1 MAGAR
6 VDWLEMKR
14 ILMVSPHFPPDSSAA
29 THRLRLLGSYLK
41 EFGWMPTILTVDP
54 RDYESRID
62 AELLALVPRDLDVV
76 RVRAWSP
83 SWTRRLGFGD
93 LGLRAYAAL
102 RSACQRLL
110 EETEHHC
117 FFVTIYPS
125 YPALLGPFVK
135 RHARIPFVLDYQD
148 PWVSTWGSTVG
159 PGTNGAPDLRSR
171 LSRRLATVLEPIAV
185 RSADAITAVSE
196 GTFRAVQERVPAARG
211 IPCVEIPVG
220 GDRADYEYLR
230 SHPREDS
237 TGVDGDGTVVLSYV
251 GTLLPQGFST
261 LRAFLGA
268 VSALRERA
276 PSLYAKLRVQ
286 FIGTSNQ
293 THGALAER
301 VVPEARR
308 MGVEDVVREEP
319 GRINYLDAL
328 NVLARSSAILLMGSS
343 ERHYT
348 ASKLYPALLAERPI
362 LAIFHEESSVVS
374 ILRRVVRSPAA
385 RLVTYDDGNRAEA
398 RTEAIFEAL
407 RSLVERPDYERSC
420 VDLDAIDE
428 FSARSMARR
437 LSGLLDRVT
446 ARS

>member
-1 MAGAR
+1 VAGAR
-6 VDWLEMKR
+6 VDRLEMKR

-41 EFGWMPTILTVDP
+41 EFGWTPTILTVDP

-62 AELLALVPRDLDVV
+62 AELLALVPGDLDVV

-102 RSACQRLL
+102 RRACRKLL

-135 RHARIPFVLDYQD
+135 RQARIPFVLDYQD
-148 PWVSTWGSTVG
+148 PWVSAWGSTVG

-171 LSRRLATVLEPIAV
+171 FSRRLATVLEPIAV

-220 GDRADYEYLR
+220 FDRADFDYLR
-230 SHPREDS
+230 CHREDS
-237 TGVDGDGTVVLSYV
+237 TGERGDGTVVFSYV
-251 GTLLPQGFST
+251 GTLLPLGFST
-261 LRAFLGA
+261 LRAFLLA
-268 VSALRERA
+268 VSALKERA

-293 THGALAER
+293 TQGALEER

-319 GRINYLDAL
+319 GRIDYLDAL

-348 ASKLYPALLAERPI
+348 ASKLYPALLAEKPI

-374 ILRRVVRSPAA
+374 ILRRAARPPAA
-385 RLVTYDDGNRAEA
+385 RIVTYDDQNPPEA
-398 RTEAIFEAL
+398 RVEAILDAL
-407 RSLVERPDYERSC
+407 RTVVEGPVFEPAS
-420 VDLDAIDE
+420 VDRAAVDE

-437 LSGLLDRVT
+437 LGALLDRIS
-446 ARS
+446 AKA